1 MLSKEKNKNF
11 DNKNI
16 KLILKKENY
25 LYYYLFIYFIFFV
38 DFFEYFFFVIFFFC
52 FNFLKNKI
60 IFS

>member
-25 LYYYLFIYFIFFV
+25 LFKKIN
-38 DFFEYFFFVIFFFC
+38 C
-52 FNFLKNKI
+52 F
-60 IFS
+60 